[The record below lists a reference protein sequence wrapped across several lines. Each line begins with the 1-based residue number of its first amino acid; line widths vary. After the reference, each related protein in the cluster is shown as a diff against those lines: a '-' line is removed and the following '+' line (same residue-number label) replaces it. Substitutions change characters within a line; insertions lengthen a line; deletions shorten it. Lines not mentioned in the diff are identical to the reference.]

1 MSTIVKLV
9 MGLVMSILGNNAPET
24 NLEITTKE
32 AIKCNETYEAFH
44 QYLLNKDEN
53 LDELTYKIDQTM

>member
-1 MSTIVKLV
+1 
-9 MGLVMSILGNNAPET
+9 MGLVMSILGNNAQET

>member
-9 MGLVMSILGNNAPET
+9 MGLVMSILGNNAPDI
-24 NLEITTKE
+24 NVDITTKE

-44 QYLLNKDEN
+44 QYLKSKGEN
-53 LDELTYKIDQTM
+53 LDELTYTIDQTM